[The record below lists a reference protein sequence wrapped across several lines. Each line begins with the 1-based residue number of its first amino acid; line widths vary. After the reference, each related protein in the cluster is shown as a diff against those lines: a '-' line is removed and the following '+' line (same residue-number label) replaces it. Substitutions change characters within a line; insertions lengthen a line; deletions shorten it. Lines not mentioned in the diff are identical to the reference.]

1 MNNSQALVSK
11 TISTESLVDCVQKW
25 VLLEGKLKEVNDK
38 IKQMREMKQDLG
50 TKITT
55 YMKENELNSSIE
67 ISDGEL
73 KLYEKKEYTNLSFGF
88 IEKHLKEIIK
98 DEKQVDFI
106 ITYLKSKR
114 ETNVVTEIKRLH
126 K

>member
-50 TKITT
+50 KKITT